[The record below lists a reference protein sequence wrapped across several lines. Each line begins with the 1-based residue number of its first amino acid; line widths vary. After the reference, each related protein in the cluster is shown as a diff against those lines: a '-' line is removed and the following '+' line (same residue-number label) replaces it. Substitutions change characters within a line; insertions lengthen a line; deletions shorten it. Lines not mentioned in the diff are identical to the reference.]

1 MELIIC
7 KRTVRLHDLL
17 PKGTFTA
24 DSKIKAFVVKV
35 DSKTY
40 PDIGMWVSNHGL
52 ILRRNNT
59 VTIGIHKNQVARL
72 GTALQETMVPIGNL
86 LSVLENTCCFVAIE
100 IANGIARLNT
110 PYRIGTLRNNRWI
123 TLNRRAVVTHLGHF
137 IGILGDVEIS
147 TVSEASHIVVPTQ
160 AQLNTSVFHIACI
173 DVRCFGTHN
182 IGNRC
187 LH

>member
-7 KRTVRLHDLL
+7 KRTVRLHDLM

-24 DSKIKAFVVKV
+24 DSKIKTFVVKV

-40 PDIGMWVSNHGL
+40 PYIGMGVSNHGL
-52 ILRRNNT
+52 ILRRNSAI
-59 VTIGIHKNQVARL
+59 TIGINKNQVARL
-72 GTALQETMVPIGNL
+72 RTALQETMVPIGNL
-86 LSVLENTCCFVAIE
+86 LSVLEYTSCFVAIE
-100 IANGIARLNT
+100 IANGIARLNP
-110 PYRIGTLRNNRWI
+110 PYRIGALRNNRGI
-123 TLNRRAVVTHLGHF
+123 TFNKPAVVTHLGHF
-137 IGILGDVEIS
+137 IGVLGDVEIG

-182 IGNRC
+182 IGNRS